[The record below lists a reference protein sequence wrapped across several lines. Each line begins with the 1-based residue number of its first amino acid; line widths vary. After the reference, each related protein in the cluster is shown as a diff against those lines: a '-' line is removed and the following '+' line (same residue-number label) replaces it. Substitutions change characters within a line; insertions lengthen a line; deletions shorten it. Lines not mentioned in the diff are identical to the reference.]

1 MLPPGLKKHFFINLT
16 FRRKDDNDEYDH
28 IMMMTPMLMMMT
40 LMMTMTWLEVSIL
53 EEQGLLGRPRQR
65 AKWRPSDD
73 DHHHHHEDVDDDHDD
88 DSGDD
93 CLMDL

>member
-28 IMMMTPMLMMMT
+28 IMMMTPMLMMMA

-65 AKWRPSDD
+65 AMWRPSDD
-73 DHHHHHEDVDDDHDD
+73 DDHDHDDHDHDYDADSD
-88 DSGDD
+88 DD
-93 CLMDL
+93 